1 MGGAK
6 GYSFDSQ
13 DLKKLEEK
21 AKEKL
26 REGSGSKGKN
36 VFISFVEED
45 LNEVNLLRGQAKN
58 DKSDLEFSD
67 YSVKE
72 PYDSTRADYIKQ
84 KIREKIQKV
93 STTIVYISTNTSS
106 SKWVKWEVEESLK
119 MGKKVIAVHKGDSP
133 PRNPPSYL
141 AENKIKLV
149 KWAEL
154 SSNLE

>member
-13 DLKKLEEK
+13 DLIKLEEK

-26 REGSGSKGKN
+26 REGSGSKDKN

-58 DKSDLEFSD
+58 EKSDLEFSD

-72 PYDSTRADYIKQ
+72 PYDSTRADFIKQ
-84 KIREKIQKV
+84 KIREKIQKI
-93 STTIVYISTNTSS
+93 STTIVYVSNNTAS

-119 MGKKVIAVHKGDSP
+119 MGKKVIAVHKGDTP
-133 PRNPPSYL
+133 PRNIPNYL
-141 AENKIKLV
+141 SENKIKLI
-149 KWAEL
+149 KWSEL
-154 SSNLE
+154 SSKL